1 MKVDA
6 LFISDVHLGSKGS
19 NAELLLEML
28 KEYEPKEL
36 IIVGDFI
43 DGWLLKKRHYWTQDF
58 SNVIRKILSY
68 TKKGTKVTYITGNH
82 DDFLRSYIPIYFGDN
97 INVVNEM
104 VWEDYFI
111 THGDLYDGIVQ
122 MKWLGRLGSFGYELA
137 ISLDMLMKKFGYK
150 KSLSKFL
157 KKKVKDAVKFITNF
171 EEQLLYQSKKR
182 NCKGVVCG
190 HIHTPEIK
198 TMPNGMIY
206 MNDGDWVE
214 SCSALV
220 EHYDGRWEIIYWT
233 KAQDDVVIDITKRK
247 RDKS

>member
-82 DDFLRSYIPIYFGDN
+82 DDFLRSYIPLYFGDN

-122 MKWLGRLGSFGYELA
+122 MKWLGKLGSFGYELA

-171 EEQLLYQSKKR
+171 EEQLVYQSKKR

-190 HIHTPEIK
+190 HIHTPENKYIDGIHYL
-198 TMPNGMIY
+198 NC
-206 MNDGDWVE
+206 GDWIE
-214 SCSALV
+214 NNS
-220 EHYDGRWEIIYWT
+220 YIIYNKGKWEL
-233 KAQDDVVIDITKRK
+233 KEMI
-247 RDKS
+247 KSI

>member
-19 NAELLLEML
+19 NAELLLGML

-82 DDFLRSYIPIYFGDN
+82 DDFLRSYIPLYFGDN

-104 VWEDYFI
+104 IWEDYFI

-171 EEQLLYQSKKR
+171 EEQLVYQSKKR

-190 HIHTPEIK
+190 HIHTPENKYIDGIHYL
-198 TMPNGMIY
+198 NC
-206 MNDGDWVE
+206 GDWIE
-214 SCSALV
+214 NNS
-220 EHYDGRWEIIYWT
+220 YIIYNKGKWEL
-233 KAQDDVVIDITKRK
+233 KEMIKPI
-247 RDKS
+247 

>member
-82 DDFLRSYIPIYFGDN
+82 DDFLRSYIPLYFGDN

-104 VWEDYFI
+104 IWEDYFI

-122 MKWLGRLGSFGYELA
+122 MKWLGKLGSFGYELA

-171 EEQLLYQSKKR
+171 EEQLVYQSKKR

-190 HIHTPEIK
+190 HIHTPENKYIDGIHYL
-198 TMPNGMIY
+198 NC
-206 MNDGDWVE
+206 GDWIE
-214 SCSALV
+214 NNS
-220 EHYDGRWEIIYWT
+220 YIIYNKGKWEL
-233 KAQDDVVIDITKRK
+233 KEMIKPL
-247 RDKS
+247 

>member
-19 NAELLLEML
+19 NAELPLEML
-28 KEYEPKEL
+28 KKYEPKEL

-43 DGWLLKKRHYWTQDF
+43 DGWLLKKRHYWNQSF

-82 DDFLRSYIPIYFGDN
+82 DDFLRSYIPLYFGEN
-97 INVVNEM
+97 ITVVNEM
-104 VWEDYFI
+104 IWEDYFI

-122 MKWLGRLGSFGYELA
+122 MKWLGKLGSFGYELA

-157 KKKVKDAVKFITNF
+157 KKKVKDAVKFVTNF
-171 EEQLLYQSKKR
+171 EEQLVYQSKKR
-182 NCKGVVCG
+182 NCKGVICG
-190 HIHTPEIK
+190 HIHTPENKFVDGIHYL
-198 TMPNGMIY
+198 NC
-206 MNDGDWVE
+206 GDWIE
-214 SCSALV
+214 NNS
-220 EHYDGRWEIIYWT
+220 YIIY
-233 KAQDDVVIDITKRK
+233 
-247 RDKS
+247 DKGKWELKEMIKPI